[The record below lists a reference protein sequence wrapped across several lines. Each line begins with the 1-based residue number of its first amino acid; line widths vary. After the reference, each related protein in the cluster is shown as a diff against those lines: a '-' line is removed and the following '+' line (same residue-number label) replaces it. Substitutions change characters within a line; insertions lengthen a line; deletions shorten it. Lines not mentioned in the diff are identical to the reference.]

1 MKLRIGA
8 DSSRPKL
15 PGLKAQFFFER
26 MFSREFAWGQLKNGF
41 FLKRGKLRLRGFFF
55 LVLSPVKL
63 FLFGAGHR
71 DLGSDGETRPL
82 FNVSRA

>member
-8 DSSRPKL
+8 DSSCSKL

-26 MFSREFAWGQLKNGF
+26 TFSREFVWGQLKNGF
-41 FLKRGKLRLRGFFF
+41 FLKRGKFRFRGFFLF
-55 LVLSPVKL
+55 VLDPVAL

-71 DLGSDGETRPL
+71 DLVSDGETRPL